1 MPILNTMP
9 TPARPPAHLPAGALA
24 LLSAL
29 LAWQSPASASPP
41 AQAAPHR
48 QAPALTSRPLVDIR
62 VATSTPSATAPAA
75 ARSGSIAL
83 PDSTRT
89 PDATVTSAPTPATP
103 VITRGASTTAAAT
116 RPARLL
122 ASNQGVPAAAAQPPA
137 DDMPVGHARTP
148 GADMPTPEESAA
160 ALADEALPE
169 TLGNRPPPPAL
180 SATEAAPLL
189 PGVSSIL
196 ARLAPAIVY
205 KAPPS
210 TDPVDLAI
218 LAARKAMADN
228 NLAVFQMAAAQVPR
242 GHVLSDYLD
251 YWQLRL
257 RLQQP
262 GLDDTG
268 YQAAT
273 ADARLYIK
281 KNPHTLT
288 SDLLRRDWMLAAGR
302 RQDWSAIGTLFP
314 QWILQDESAPYCLAS
329 RAKLEQRTDDR
340 RPAQPVLRTA
350 SQLVLKPER
359 LNGPC
364 TALLQ
369 YLAEHK
375 LLSPQQLRRR
385 LDLALEI
392 NSPADIRQAVALLPH
407 PPAARA
413 LEQALNKPALT
424 LRKPASPV
432 LARIAIARLAR
443 LDPAKAAQQLDTGK
457 NLRLGGADR
466 SFLWSQVAAQGAQ
479 RLDPAALRWTRKS
492 LQATISDSTR
502 VWQARA
508 ALAAQDWALLERI
521 LRKMQPELRNSPTW
535 TYWHARAR
543 QAQGHPATARR
554 FFETLAKR
562 HDYYGKLA
570 REELGKTL
578 LPPVTPKAPAESL
591 VAAIDARPGIRQA
604 MAFYALGLRSEAN
617 REWNY
622 QMRGLDTAHLRAAA
636 VWANRH
642 GLLDR
647 AINAEERI
655 AAGGPANYQIRFPAP
670 FAEQLLS
677 ITHQQQI
684 DPAWVYGLIRQESR
698 FILQA
703 RSHVGASGLMQLM
716 PATAK
721 WVARQMGQTGYQP
734 SQLNDLET
742 NLSFGSYYL
751 KRALDDLDGSPVLA
765 SAGYNAGPRRAH
777 AWRARLSRPVEGAIF
792 AEIIPFSETRQYV
805 KSVLSNTVDYAGL
818 FTGQPQSLKHW
829 LATISPKQP
838 VDVAALP

>member
-1 MPILNTMP
+1 MPILNTLP
-9 TPARPPAHLPAGALA
+9 TPARPPARLLRAGALA

-29 LAWQSPASASPP
+29 AGWQGA
-41 AQAAPHR
+41 AQAT
-48 QAPALTSRPLVDIR
+48 PA
-62 VATSTPSATAPAA
+62 ATAPSA
-75 ARSGSIAL
+75 S
-83 PDSTRT
+83 RT
-89 PDATVTSAPTPATP
+89 PAVGAHHAQPDA
-103 VITRGASTTAAAT
+103 
-116 RPARLL
+116 RPAPLTPPQPSGPRL
-122 ASNQGVPAAAAQPPA
+122 ASNQGVPAGAEQPATANLPA
-137 DDMPVGHARTP
+137 GHATTAVNTP
-148 GADMPTPEESAA
+148 SPEENAA
-160 ALADEALPE
+160 VLADEALPQ
-169 TLGNRPPPPAL
+169 TLGNRPPAPPL

-189 PGVSSIL
+189 PGISSTL
-196 ARLAPAIVY
+196 ARLKPAIVY
-205 KAPPS
+205 TAPPT
-210 TDPVDLAI
+210 TDPTDLAI
-218 LAARKAMADN
+218 LAARKAFADN
-228 NLAVFQMAAAQVPR
+228 NLAAFQASAGLVPR
-242 GHVLSDYLD
+242 GHVLSGYLD

-262 GLDDTG
+262 GASDAD

-273 ADARLYIK
+273 ADARRYIARQ
-281 KNPHTLT
+281 PHTLT
-288 SDLLRRDWMLAAGR
+288 ADLLRRDWMLAAGR
-302 RQDWSAIGTLFP
+302 RQDWRSIDTLFP
-314 QWILQDESAPYCLAS
+314 QWVLQDERAPYCLAS
-329 RAKLEQRTDDR
+329 LSALAKSPEGK
-340 RPAQPVLRTA
+340 RPPTRVLKTA
-350 SQLVLKPER
+350 SGLLLQPER

-364 TALLQ
+364 TTLLQ
-369 YLAEHK
+369 VMADRK

-392 NSPADIRQAVALLPH
+392 NSPADIRQAVALLPK
-407 PPAARA
+407 PPSPKA
-413 LEQALNKPALT
+413 LEQALNKPAHA
-424 LRKPASPV
+424 LRKPGSAT

-443 LDPAKAAQQLDTGK
+443 LDPARAAQQLQTSK
-457 NLRLGGADR
+457 TLRFSSADR
-466 SFLWSQVAAQGAQ
+466 HFLWSQIAAQGAQ
-479 RLDPAALRWTRKS
+479 RLDPATLTWTRQA
-492 LQATISDSTR
+492 LPATISDSTR

-508 ALAAQDWALLERI
+508 ALAAQDWALLERV
-521 LRKMQPELRNSPTW
+521 LRKMQPELRNTPTW

-543 QAQGHPATARR
+543 AALGHTATARR
-554 FFETLAKR
+554 SYESLARR

-570 REELGKTL
+570 REELGKPLTL
-578 LPPVTPKAPAESL
+578 PATPKAPAESL
-591 VAAIDARPGIRQA
+591 VDAIDARPGIRQA

-655 AAGGPANYQIRFPAP
+655 PAGEPANYQIRFPTP

-721 WVARQMGQTGYQP
+721 WVARQMGYSHYQP
-734 SQLNDLET
+734 GQLNDLDT
-742 NLSFGSYYL
+742 NLNFGSYYL

-777 AWRARLSRPVEGAIF
+777 AWRARLTRPVEGAIF
-792 AEIIPFSETRQYV
+792 AEIIPFAETRHYV
-805 KSVLSNTVDYAGL
+805 KAVLSNTVDYAGL
-818 FTGQPQSLKHW
+818 FTGQPQSLKQW
-829 LATISPKQP
+829 LATITPKQP